1 MVTKPEYIYRRKAS
15 DKTLGPTESMPDIKL
30 LPHVVFFCSISWQLF
45 SPLSLWLCLLKYIL
59 LWYPPLI
66 PLQCYQDAVEH

>member
-45 SPLSLWLCLLKYIL
+45 SPLSLWLSSEIYSALV
-59 LWYPPLI
+59 PPSNSTSMLSG
-66 PLQCYQDAVEH
+66 CC